1 LEKKKQ
7 IVLISGFLILLSF
20 VLKYLNVNIFIT
32 DGLMI
37 AAALFSGYSIA
48 KNAIGALKYKVLGI
62 EALVTVAVIG
72 AIFIREYWEA
82 AAVTFLFVFGSYLEA
97 RTLEKTR
104 SSLKSLLDLAPN
116 TASVIRDGKE
126 VKISPEEVIKGEKVL
141 VRPGEKIPV
150 DGIVVNGKASVN
162 QAAIT
167 GESIPTNKDIDDT
180 VFSGTVI
187 ETGYLELLAEIVG
200 DDTTFARILEMVEEA
215 QESKAPTQKFIEK
228 FSKYYTPGIM
238 ILSIIVYFITRDIE
252 LTLTLLVIS
261 CPGAMVISAPVSIV
275 AGIGN
280 GAKKGILIKGGEH
293 LEKAGKIDVVAFDKT
308 GTLTIGKPS
317 VTKVHTFNGTDNE
330 LIHLAAQVEVTSE
343 HHLAKAIVK
352 EAEKRLSINIEPG
365 TDFEVLPGLGVK
377 GMADGRKILVGT
389 RRFMISEN
397 INISDEVEKYL
408 QVEENNGQTA
418 VIVADKDKILGV
430 ISIAD
435 KIRDDAYHLVEKL
448 KKAGVKKVVMLTGDN
463 KRTAAAVANNLGI
476 DEYFAELLP
485 LDKVTKIKE
494 LKNNYI
500 VAMIG
505 DGINDAPAL
514 AIADIGIA
522 MGASGTDVAMETAD
536 IVLMLDSLDR
546 LPYAFGLSRATM
558 KNMKQN
564 IYFAVAVVFILL
576 IGVLTK
582 NVFMASGMLVHEI
595 SVLLVTINA
604 IRLMS
609 YKGIE

>member
-1 LEKKKQ
+1 MEKKKQ
-7 IVLISGFLILLSF
+7 IVLISGFLIIISF
-20 VLKYLNVNIFIT
+20 FLKYLGINAFIS

-37 AAALFSGYSIA
+37 VAAVVSGYGIA
-48 KNAIGALKYKVLGI
+48 KNAIAALKYKVLGI
-62 EALVTVAVIG
+62 ELLVTVAVIG
-72 AIFIREYWEA
+72 AIFIKEYWEA
-82 AAVTFLFVFGSYLEA
+82 AAVTFLFIFGSYLEA

-104 SSLKSLLDLAPN
+104 SSLKSLIDLAPS
-116 TASVIRDGKE
+116 TASVIRNDIELK
-126 VKISPEEVIKGEKVL
+126 VSPEDVIKGEKVL

-150 DGIVVNGKASVN
+150 DGIIIKGKASVN
-162 QAAIT
+162 QSAIT
-167 GESIPTNKDIDDT
+167 GESIPVDKYINDS

-187 ETGYLELLAEIVG
+187 ETGYLELIAEKVG

-215 QESKAPTQKFIEK
+215 QESKAPTQKFVEH
-228 FSKYYTPGIM
+228 FAKYYTPGIM
-238 ILSIIVYFITRDIE
+238 FLSIIVYIITRDIE

-280 GAKKGILIKGGEH
+280 AAKRGILIKGGEH
-293 LEKAGKIDVVAFDKT
+293 LEHAGKVDVVAFDKT
-308 GTLTIGKPS
+308 GTLTVGKPM
-317 VTKVHTFNGTDNE
+317 VTNILSFDISEDE
-330 LIHLAAQVEVTSE
+330 LLHLAAQVEVTSE

-352 EAEKRLSINIEPG
+352 EAESKLSINIKQSDE
-365 TDFEVLPGLGVK
+365 FEVLSGLGVK
-377 GMADGRKILVGT
+377 GIVDGRNIIVGT
-389 RRFMISEN
+389 RRFMMIEN
-397 INISDEVEKYL
+397 ISISDEVENYL
-408 QVEENNGQTA
+408 QQEENNGQTA
-418 VIVADKDKILGV
+418 VIIADNQTILGI

-435 KIRDDAYHLVEKL
+435 KIRDDAYNLVENL

-463 KRTAAAVANNLGI
+463 KRTASSVAKKLGI
-476 DEYFAELLP
+476 DEFYSELLP
-485 LDKVTKIKE
+485 LDKVAKIKE
-494 LKNNYI
+494 LKSNYI

-514 AIADIGIA
+514 AVADIGIA

-536 IVLMLDSLDR
+536 IVLMLDSLEK

-558 KNMKQN
+558 RNMKQN

-595 SVLLVTINA
+595 SVLLVIINA
-604 IRLMS
+604 IRLMN
-609 YKGIE
+609 YKGIK